1 VERRLTPLQPTGP
14 YPEAMLDLPR
24 GTVAVGWSGARGT
37 RITIEGRLL
46 DGAGAPIA
54 DALVEIWQ
62 ADAEGRYPHEGD
74 PRAAEADPEFWGYAR
89 VATEDSGRF
98 QFDTIKPGAVGDL
111 VGDVVGDGVAAGVG
125 ASGAPGVAASGAA
138 GAEDPAVTSQ
148 APHILI
154 SVCGTG
160 ILTRYTTRLY
170 FDDEPANAADPILL
184 LVPADRRA
192 TLLAR
197 TIAPRR
203 YQFDIVLQ
211 GEGETVF
218 FDL

>member
-1 VERRLTPLQPTGP
+1 MSVESRLTPLQPTGP

-24 GTVAVGWSGARGT
+24 GTVTVGWSDARGT

-46 DGAGAPIA
+46 DGAGSPIA

-62 ADAEGRYPHEGD
+62 ADAEGRYPHESD
-74 PRAAEADPEFWGYAR
+74 PRADEADPEFWGYAR

-98 QFDTIKPGAVGDL
+98 QFETIKPGP
-111 VGDVVGDGVAAGVG
+111 VAG
-125 ASGAPGVAASGAA
+125 AIAGAA
-138 GAEDPAVTSQ
+138 GTAQ
-148 APHILI
+148 APHILFSI
-154 SVCGTG
+154 CGTG

-170 FDDEPANAADPILL
+170 FDDEPANATDPILQ

-197 TIAPRR
+197 TIGPAR
-203 YQFDIVLQ
+203 YQFDIILQ

>member
-1 VERRLTPLQPTGP
+1 
-14 YPEAMLDLPR
+14 MLDLPR
-24 GTVAVGWSGARGT
+24 GTVTVGGAGARGT

-62 ADAEGRYPHEGD
+62 ADAGGHYPHESD
-74 PRAAEADPEFWGYAR
+74 PRADEADPEFWGYAR

-98 QFDTIKPGAVGDL
+98 QFDTIKPGAVVD
-111 VGDVVGDGVAAGVG
+111 AAG
-125 ASGAPGVAASGAA
+125 
-138 GAEDPAVTSQ
+138 DPAGTAQ
-148 APHILI
+148 APHILFSI
-154 SVCGTG
+154 CGTG

-170 FDDEPANAADPILL
+170 FDDEPANAADPTLQ
-184 LVPADRRA
+184 LVPEERRA

-197 TIAPRR
+197 TVAPGHYR
-203 YQFDIVLQ
+203 FDIVLQ
-211 GEGETVF
+211 GDGETVF